1 MNLRRFFFHFSWIMA
16 AGFISCNW
24 SINNNNTDDDRKL
37 FFGEWQTVYQVKD
50 TGGVKVVTR
59 YFEFISDS
67 TYRFNTTCINPLT
80 NLEIE
85 KDYMELLGKWQRE
98 KPSKLHLRI
107 EKQYKKINGIKTLQT
122 PTITT
127 IDYDYAFTS
136 STVAIPNDSLILS
149 YKYVVLD
156 DLGNPIKDTTY
167 IYRYKKQLED

>member
-1 MNLRRFFFHFSWIMA
+1 
-16 AGFISCNW
+16 
-24 SINNNNTDDDRKL
+24 
-37 FFGEWQTVYQVKD
+37 
-50 TGGVKVVTR
+50 
-59 YFEFISDS
+59 
-67 TYRFNTTCINPLT
+67 
-80 NLEIE
+80 
-85 KDYMELLGKWQRE
+85 MELLGKWQRE

-107 EKQYKKINGIKTLQT
+107 EKQYKKINGVKTLQT

-167 IYRYKKQLED
+167 IYRYKKQQED